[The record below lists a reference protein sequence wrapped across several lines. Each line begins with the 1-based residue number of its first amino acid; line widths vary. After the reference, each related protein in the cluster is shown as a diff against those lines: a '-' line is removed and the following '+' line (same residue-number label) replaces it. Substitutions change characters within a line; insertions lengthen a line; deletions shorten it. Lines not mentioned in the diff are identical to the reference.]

1 MSIIV
6 KRHCSPFLVTT
17 PVRLTTTGNFSLVE
31 RITSQSSLT
40 LLLTCIIHK
49 PKIRQK
55 IDPFGLVV
63 EKIVFGEGD
72 LTVDYRA

>member
-1 MSIIV
+1 LGIPAKESTIEVSSMKS
-6 KRHCSPFLVTT
+6 FTAWA
-17 PVRLTTTGNFSLVE
+17 
-31 RITSQSSLT
+31 ITLFFIF
-40 LLLTCIIHK
+40 LTCIIHK